1 MVWKCKAKTVQSAS
15 PVIEITAARMAMV
28 SAKED
33 RSGPPMAGWFCLAHE
48 PVKVYQNN
56 MHAAYAALP
65 SLYLQLERQRQAS

>member
-1 MVWKCKAKTVQSAS
+1 
-15 PVIEITAARMAMV
+15 MV